1 MTTQPLKILLQDF
14 IEQHG
19 ENSEESYSQVE
30 EGNKTHRP
38 HFHVCSEM
46 EGRLGT
52 GGIWLFCSWKQ
63 SWRKANLNDLEA
75 SGIYGFVDPPHPA
88 ST

>member
-1 MTTQPLKILLQDF
+1 MIDTLSVHFSDKY
-14 IEQHG
+14 G

-38 HFHVCSEM
+38 HFHVCSET

-52 GGIWLFCSWKQ
+52 GGTWLFCS
-63 SWRKANLNDLEA
+63 
-75 SGIYGFVDPPHPA
+75 
-88 ST
+88 